1 MGTWNDAQP
10 LLILTKPSLS
20 TNAALP
26 SMWRPV
32 TRLASFASMAAPRA
46 VEAASVSVFQERST
60 WVRLDMWLSS
70 RKSPSSAGTTP
81 TLVGM
86 VAPNRLYERSRVCRS
101 LHRWGV
107 GGNVE
112 VRGRGQHHEHST
124 LVLTQ
129 RVRWH
134 THFINQVGPKK

>member
-1 MGTWNDAQP
+1 MGTWNEAQP
-10 LLILTKPSLS
+10 RLILTNPSLS

-46 VEAASVSVFQERST
+46 VEAASVRVFQLKST
-60 WVRLDMWLSS
+60 WVRLDKWLSS

-81 TLVGM
+81 ALVGM

-101 LHRWGV
+101 LKGV
-107 GGNVE
+107 GEQRE
-112 VRGRGQHHEHST
+112 VGGRGQHQKQP
-124 LVLTQ
+124 LL
-129 RVRWH
+129 
-134 THFINQVGPKK
+134 